1 MKKNLQSAFHT
12 RQYMLSKDFE
22 IYYYSDYYLS
32 KVESH
37 THNYYE
43 FYFFLEGNVD
53 MIIEGDV
60 FSMHPGDLVL
70 IPPKIRHHAEI
81 RNQELP
87 YRRFVFWISR
97 EYCKHLL
104 ELSPDYVYLMQHVEV
119 AGDYVFSN
127 DIITFNTI
135 QSKVFALIDEMRS
148 NRFGRDARISLCV
161 NDLILHLNRIV
172 HERNYP
178 RSEKED
184 KNLYQSLAEYIEK
197 NLEGNL
203 SLEHL
208 AEVFYVSKYH
218 IAHTFK
224 DHTGLSIHQYITKKR
239 LTACREAILGGSE
252 ITQAYLMFGFGDYS
266 SFYRAFKKEY
276 GISPREFRR
285 GLGDGF
291 GGP

>member
-1 MKKNLQSAFHT
+1 MKKNLQYAFHT

-97 EYCKHLL
+97 EYCKRLL

>member
-87 YRRFVFWISR
+87 YRRFVFWISQ
-97 EYCKHLL
+97 EYCKRLL

-148 NRFGRDARISLCV
+148 NRFGRDARITLCV

>member
-97 EYCKHLL
+97 EYCKRLL

-218 IAHTFK
+218 IAHTFT

-291 GGP
+291 GGS

>member
-97 EYCKHLL
+97 EYCKRLL

-148 NRFGRDARISLCV
+148 NRFGRDARITLCV

-197 NLEGNL
+197 NLEGDL

>member
-97 EYCKHLL
+97 EYCKRLL

-127 DIITFNTI
+127 NIITFNTI

-148 NRFGRDARISLCV
+148 NRFGRDARITLCV

>member
-1 MKKNLQSAFHT
+1 MKKNLQSAFRT

-97 EYCKHLL
+97 EYCKRLL

>member
-97 EYCKHLL
+97 EYCKRLL

-135 QSKVFALIDEMRS
+135 QSKVFALIEEMRS

>member
-97 EYCKHLL
+97 EYCKRLL

-218 IAHTFK
+218 IAHTFT

>member
-97 EYCKHLL
+97 EYCKRLL

-148 NRFGRDARISLCV
+148 NRCGRDARISLCV

>member
-1 MKKNLQSAFHT
+1 LQSAFHT

-97 EYCKHLL
+97 EYCKRLL

>member
-148 NRFGRDARISLCV
+148 NRFGRDARITLCV

>member
-97 EYCKHLL
+97 EYCKRLL

-148 NRFGRDARISLCV
+148 NRFGRDARITLCV

-218 IAHTFK
+218 IDHTFK

>member
-87 YRRFVFWISR
+87 YRRFVFWVSR
-97 EYCKHLL
+97 EYCKRLL

-148 NRFGRDARISLCV
+148 NRFGRDARITLCV

>member
-12 RQYMLSKDFE
+12 RQYMLSKEFE
-22 IYYYSDYYLS
+22 ICYYSDYYLS

-97 EYCKHLL
+97 EYCKRLL

-148 NRFGRDARISLCV
+148 NRFGRDARITLCV

>member
-97 EYCKHLL
+97 EYCKRLL

-178 RSEKED
+178 KSEKED

>member
-97 EYCKHLL
+97 EYCKRLL

-119 AGDYVFSN
+119 VGDYVFSN

>member
-97 EYCKHLL
+97 EYCKRLL

-127 DIITFNTI
+127 DVITFNTI

-148 NRFGRDARISLCV
+148 NRFGRDARITLCV

>member
-70 IPPKIRHHAEI
+70 IPPKIWHHAEI

-97 EYCKHLL
+97 EYCKRLL

>member
-97 EYCKHLL
+97 EYCKRLL

>member
-97 EYCKHLL
+97 EYCKRLL

-184 KNLYQSLAEYIEK
+184 KNLYQSLVEYIEK

>member
-97 EYCKHLL
+97 EYCKRLL
-104 ELSPDYVYLMQHVEV
+104 ELSPDYVYLMQHVKV

>member
-97 EYCKHLL
+97 EYCKRLL

-239 LTACREAILGGSE
+239 LTACREAILGGSG

>member
-97 EYCKHLL
+97 EYCKRLL

-127 DIITFNTI
+127 DSITFNTI

-148 NRFGRDARISLCV
+148 NRFGRDARITLCV

>member
-1 MKKNLQSAFHT
+1 
-12 RQYMLSKDFE
+12 
-22 IYYYSDYYLS
+22 
-32 KVESH
+32 
-37 THNYYE
+37 
-43 FYFFLEGNVD
+43 
-53 MIIEGDV
+53 
-60 FSMHPGDLVL
+60 
-70 IPPKIRHHAEI
+70 
-81 RNQELP
+81 
-87 YRRFVFWISR
+87 
-97 EYCKHLL
+97 
-104 ELSPDYVYLMQHVEV
+104 MQHVEV

-148 NRFGRDARISLCV
+148 NRFGRDARITLCV

>member
-97 EYCKHLL
+97 EYCNRLL

-127 DIITFNTI
+127 DVITFNTI

>member
-97 EYCKHLL
+97 EYCKRLL

-224 DHTGLSIHQYITKKR
+224 DHTGY
-239 LTACREAILGGSE
+239 
-252 ITQAYLMFGFGDYS
+252 Y
-266 SFYRAFKKEY
+266 KEKADCLQRGY
-276 GISPREFRR
+276 FRR
-285 GLGDGF
+285 Q
-291 GGP
+291 

>member
-87 YRRFVFWISR
+87 CRRFVFWISR
-97 EYCKHLL
+97 EYCKRLL

-148 NRFGRDARISLCV
+148 NRFGRDARITLCV

>member
-97 EYCKHLL
+97 EYCKRLL

-127 DIITFNTI
+127 EIITFNTI

>member
-97 EYCKHLL
+97 EYCKRLL

-285 GLGDGF
+285 GVGDGF

>member
-87 YRRFVFWISR
+87 YRRLVFWISR
-97 EYCKHLL
+97 EYCKRLL

-148 NRFGRDARISLCV
+148 NRFGRDARITLCV

>member
-97 EYCKHLL
+97 EYCKRLL
-104 ELSPDYVYLMQHVEV
+104 NCLR
-119 AGDYVFSN
+119 
-127 DIITFNTI
+127 ITFTLCSMWKW
-135 QSKVFALIDEMRS
+135 QETMYFPM
-148 NRFGRDARISLCV
+148 ISLP
-161 NDLILHLNRIV
+161 LIRFSQRYLH
-172 HERNYP
+172 
-178 RSEKED
+178 
-184 KNLYQSLAEYIEK
+184 
-197 NLEGNL
+197 
-203 SLEHL
+203 
-208 AEVFYVSKYH
+208 
-218 IAHTFK
+218 
-224 DHTGLSIHQYITKKR
+224 
-239 LTACREAILGGSE
+239 
-252 ITQAYLMFGFGDYS
+252 
-266 SFYRAFKKEY
+266 
-276 GISPREFRR
+276 
-285 GLGDGF
+285 
-291 GGP
+291 

>member
-97 EYCKHLL
+97 EYCKRPL

>member
-97 EYCKHLL
+97 EYCKRLL

-148 NRFGRDARISLCV
+148 NRFGRDARITLCV

>member
-97 EYCKHLL
+97 EYCKRLL

-239 LTACREAILGGSE
+239 LTACREAMLGGSE

>member
-97 EYCKHLL
+97 EYCNRLL

-127 DIITFNTI
+127 DVITFNTI

-148 NRFGRDARISLCV
+148 NRFGRDARITLCV

-197 NLEGNL
+197 NLEGDL

>member
-97 EYCKHLL
+97 EYCKRLL

-239 LTACREAILGGSE
+239 LTACREVILGGSE

>member
-97 EYCKHLL
+97 EYCNRLL

-197 NLEGNL
+197 NLEGDL

>member
-97 EYCKHLL
+97 EYCKRLL

-127 DIITFNTI
+127 DVITFNTI

-148 NRFGRDARISLCV
+148 NRFGRDARITLCV

-197 NLEGNL
+197 NLEGDL

>member
-97 EYCKHLL
+97 EYCKRLR